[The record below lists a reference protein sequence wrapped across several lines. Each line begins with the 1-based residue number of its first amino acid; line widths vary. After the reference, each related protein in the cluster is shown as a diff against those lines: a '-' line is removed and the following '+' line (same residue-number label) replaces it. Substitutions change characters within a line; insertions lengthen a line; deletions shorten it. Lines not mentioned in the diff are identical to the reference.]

1 MTGLKPSVNQI
12 CAGAG
17 AVLLLLSAGFIVI
30 LYRLTENMVVVW
42 CTLVFLLL
50 ILSSAAFL
58 IAALRRKLTEFSGRL
73 CGLLDEMTAGS
84 IVLPELAEE
93 ESLFY
98 KINHRLIRLYE
109 IMGENRRGIAKE
121 RAELQ
126 ELISDIAHQVKTPI
140 ANLKMVNATLL
151 EEPVP
156 EERRREFLQAVG
168 GELDKL
174 DFLMQAMIKTSRLE
188 TGVISLEK
196 KEQPIYDTLA
206 AALGGILLSAEK
218 KQIQVKVHCEEDLHI
233 SHDRKWT
240 VEALFNLLDN
250 AVKYTPAGGRIRVSA
265 EYREMYLKIDIID
278 TGKGIAEQN
287 QGAIFKRFY
296 REETVRDVE
305 GIGIGLYLAREIITM
320 QGGYI
325 FVSSSP
331 GYGSTFSVF
340 LPRR

>member
-1 MTGLKPSVNQI
+1 MMARSPSTNQI
-12 CAGAG
+12 CAAAG
-17 AVLLLLSAGFIVI
+17 TIFLLLSTIFLAV
-30 LYRLTENMVVVW
+30 LYYLTENISAIW
-42 CTLVFLLL
+42 CALVFLLL
-50 ILSSAAFL
+50 VFLCVAFF
-58 IAALRRKLTEFSGRL
+58 IAALRRKLTGFSNRL
-73 CGLLDEMTAGS
+73 CGMLDKMAKGTVE
-84 IVLPELAEE
+84 LPEIEEE

-98 KINHRLIRLYE
+98 KINHRLVRLYE
-109 IMGENRRGIAKE
+109 MMVENRRSITME

-156 EERRREFLQAVG
+156 EEKRKEFLQAVG
-168 GELDKL
+168 GQLDKL

-206 AALGGILLSAEK
+206 AALGGILLSSEK
-218 KQIQVKVHCEEDLHI
+218 KQIEVHVECEEDLCV

-250 AVKYTPAGGRIRVSA
+250 AVKYTPAGGSIHVSA
-265 EYREMYLKIDIID
+265 EKREMYLKIDITD
-278 TGKGIAEQN
+278 TGIGIPEQS

-296 REETVRDVE
+296 REEMVRGVE

-325 FVSSSP
+325 LVSS
-331 GYGSTFSVF
+331 GLGHGSTFSVF

>member
-1 MTGLKPSVNQI
+1 MTFQKPSVNQI

-17 AVLLLLSAGFIVI
+17 AVLLLLSASFIAV
-30 LYRLTENMVVVW
+30 LYRLTENMAAVW

-50 ILSSAAFL
+50 VLSCAAFL
-58 IAALRRKLTEFSGRL
+58 IAALRGKLIVFSNRL
-73 CGLLDEMTAGS
+73 CALLDAMTAGD
-84 IVLPELAEE
+84 VELPELAEE

-109 IMGENRRGIAKE
+109 MMGENRRFIAKE

-126 ELISDIAHQVKTPI
+126 ELISDIAHQVKMPI

-156 EERRREFLQAVG
+156 EEKQREFLQAVG

-206 AALGGILLSAEK
+206 VALGGILLGAEK
-218 KQIQVKVHCEEDLHI
+218 KQIHVHVGCKENLFVF
-233 SHDRKWT
+233 HDRKWT
-240 VEALFNLLDN
+240 SEALFNLLDN
-250 AVKYTPAGGRIRVSA
+250 AVKYTPAGGRIRVSV
-265 EYREMYLKIDIID
+265 EDREMYLKIDIAD
-278 TGKGIAEQN
+278 TGIGIAEQN

-325 FVSSSP
+325 LVSSSL
-331 GYGSTFSVF
+331 GHGATFSVF

>member
-1 MTGLKPSVNQI
+1 MTLLKPSVNQI

-17 AVLLLLSAGFIVI
+17 TVLLLLSATFIAV
-30 LYRLTENMVVVW
+30 LYRLTESMAAVW
-42 CTLVFLLL
+42 CALLFLLQVYL
-50 ILSSAAFL
+50 CAAFF
-58 IAALRRKLTEFSGRL
+58 IAALRGKLIGFSNRL
-73 CGLLDEMTAGS
+73 CALLDAMMAGD
-84 IVLPELAEE
+84 VELPELAEE

-109 IMGENRRGIAKE
+109 IMGETRRGIAKE

-156 EERRREFLQAVG
+156 EEKQKEFLQAVG
-168 GELDKL
+168 GQLDKL

-188 TGVISLEK
+188 TGIISLEK

-218 KQIQVKVHCEEDLHI
+218 KRIEVRVDCGEDMCV

-250 AVKYTPAGGRIRVSA
+250 AVKYTPIGGRIRVSA
-265 EYREMYLKIDIID
+265 ENREMYLKIDIAD
-278 TGKGIAEQN
+278 TGMGIAEQS
-287 QGAIFKRFY
+287 QGAIFQRFY
-296 REETVRDVE
+296 REETVREVE

-325 FVSSSP
+325 LVWSSP
-331 GYGSTFSVF
+331 GHGSTFSVF